1 MSLSHLAAGQQQEIR
16 ETLERFGLRQKEQ
29 AVYLELLSL
38 GQTTVTPLAAAAQ
51 IPVTTAQSI
60 LQRLAKTGLIAVSA
74 RKSRHLYE
82 AHDPIALR
90 RLLERQ
96 IQDLQSAIPLLQ
108 GLRREDLSPAKVR
121 IYSRE
126 RVTDIFHRALQCK
139 QKQIHEIVAAKD
151 LQAVLGERFHFSRR
165 RIKAG
170 VRLKSLRVESQEIKH
185 YSQATHRREL
195 RDAKFLPRTLTF
207 RASIFFWD
215 DSVAFFTDKHEG
227 IALLIQSPLLRE
239 MMQQVFD
246 LLWDLSRKME
256 TAPEAT

>member
-1 MSLSHLAAGQQQEIR
+1 MPLSQLPANQRQEIH
-16 ETLERFGLRQKEQ
+16 ETLERFGLREKEQ

-38 GQTTVTPLAAAAQ
+38 GRTTVTPLAAAAQ

-74 RKSRHLYE
+74 HKSRHLYE

-108 GLRREDLSPAKVR
+108 GLRREDLSPTKVR
-121 IYSRE
+121 IYTRE
-126 RVTDIFHRALQCK
+126 RITDIFHRALLSK
-139 QKQIHEIVAAKD
+139 QKLIHEIVSAED

-170 VRLKSLRVESQEIKH
+170 IHLKSLRVESQEIKR
-185 YSQATHRREL
+185 YSLATHRREL
-195 RDAKFLPRTLTF
+195 REAKFLPRSLTF

-215 DSVAFFTDKHEG
+215 DSVALLTDKHEG

-239 MMQQVFD
+239 MMQQLFD

-256 TAPEAT
+256 TAPEAA